1 VVHSFI
7 NLPDLFVGSPENYRD
22 QDKSDKKD
30 KVNRDILSG
39 HLRGLGGAV
48 ICSKCKLLVQ
58 SFPNFGTDNKR
69 TTTGQKPDRHSK
81 SKKILE

>member
-22 QDKSDKKD
+22 QNKSDKKD

-48 ICSKCKLLVQ
+48 I
-58 SFPNFGTDNKR
+58 
-69 TTTGQKPDRHSK
+69 
-81 SKKILE
+81 